1 MAQHLRYDKDGN
13 KVYFNH
19 AVDAREGVQMGFFFE
34 TPPEKEVE
42 KEPEKI
48 IETKVSKRKA
58 PEKEVEKET
67 LEDAIIED
75 DIKIENINLDDEN

>member
-1 MAQHLRYDKDGN
+1 MAKHMRYDKDGN
-13 KVYFNH
+13 EVYFNH

-42 KEPEKI
+42 KKAEKEPIKEF
-48 IETKVSKRKA
+48 ETKPSKKKA
-58 PEKEVEKET
+58 EKEA
-67 LEDAIIED
+67 LEDSIIID